1 MVWFEVATL
10 QAKFVA
16 GALQCFSWLVP
27 YNENKVALDLQ
38 DTQCLVG

>member
-27 YNENKVALDLQ
+27 YNENKVAFWIYQ
-38 DTQCLVG
+38 IHNV